1 MTHCLDTNVL
11 SALFGGEPSAPTIA
25 RTLGTLRHAGPLLI
39 HGSVYAELLAAP
51 GTTPAAL
58 GALLQRGGVQI
69 DWTTDEPTWQQTGA
83 AYRAYARR
91 RAASGGGTPRRLLA
105 DFLIGAHSL
114 TRGAALITL
123 DDTHYRQA
131 YPTLTLVNPSVP

>member
-11 SALFGGEPSAPTIA
+11 SALFSGEVHAPSIA
-25 RTLGTLRHAGPLLI
+25 RTLNTLRLAGPLMI

-51 GTTPAAL
+51 STTPSRL
-58 GALLQRGGVQI
+58 DSLLSRGQVQV
-69 DWTTDEPTWQQTGA
+69 DWATDEAVWRQSGQ
-83 AYRAYARR
+83 AYSAYARR
-91 RAASGGGTPRRLLA
+91 RAKSGGGPPRRILA

-114 TRGAALITL
+114 AVGAHLVTL

-131 YPTLTLVNPSVP
+131 YPTLQLVIPGGG